1 MPHGLRT
8 WDSSGN
14 LIIDV
19 STRLTRI
26 LAIQAVTNV
35 NGSVTNADFALGAP
49 FWYFTNVPSGI
60 ATPAVSFSG
69 TTLTWTWPAN
79 TTQFPRGNMN
89 LVYGVY

>member
-8 WDSSGN
+8 WDASGN

-26 LAIQAVTNV
+26 IGTQAITPVD
-35 NGSVTNADFALGAP
+35 GSLSNADFALGTP
-49 FWYFTNVPSGI
+49 FWYFTNVPVGK
-60 ATPAVSFSG
+60 ATPVVSFSG
-69 TTLTWTWPAN
+69 TTLTWTWPAS
-79 TTQFPRGNMN
+79 TTQFPRDNMT